1 MQHIAFEMDIIDAYE
16 CDAII
21 EVEGTFSGEHY
32 NQTYDDPESRM
43 EFTPTRWRVVQ
54 GMQDAVPDDIEK
66 QIHAYVNENYYDL
79 AEV

>member
-1 MQHIAFEMDIIDAYE
+1 MQKIVFEMYIIDAYE
-16 CDAII
+16 CEALID
-21 EVEGTFSGEHY
+21 VEGTFSGEHY

-43 EFTPTRWRVVQ
+43 EFTPNRYRIIE

-66 QIHAYVNENYYDL
+66 QIHDYVNENYYDL

>member
-1 MQHIAFEMDIIDAYE
+1 MQQVCFEMHIADAYDCE
-16 CDAII
+16 ALI

-43 EFTPTRWRVVQ
+43 EFTPIRYRIVQ
-54 GMQDAVPDDIEK
+54 GMQDAVPADALA
-66 QIHAYVNENYYDL
+66 QIHKYVDENYYEL

>member
-1 MQHIAFEMDIIDAYE
+1 MQHITFEMDIIDKYE
-16 CDAII
+16 CDAVI
-21 EVEGTFSGEHY
+21 ELEGTFSGEHY

-43 EFTPTRWRVVQ
+43 EFTPIRWRIVQ

>member
-1 MQHIAFEMDIIDAYE
+1 MQHITFEMDIIDAYE
-16 CDAII
+16 CDAVI

-32 NQTYDDPESRM
+32 NQTYDDPESRT
-43 EFTPTRWRVVQ
+43 EFTPIRWRIVQ

>member
-1 MQHIAFEMDIIDAYE
+1 MQHITFEMDIIDEYE
-16 CDAII
+16 CDAVI

-43 EFTPTRWRVVQ
+43 EFTPIRWRIVQ

>member
-1 MQHIAFEMDIIDAYE
+1 MQHITFEMDIIDAYE
-16 CDAII
+16 CDAVI

-43 EFTPTRWRVVQ
+43 EFTPIRWRIVQ

>member
-1 MQHIAFEMDIIDAYE
+1 MQHITFEMDIIDAND
-16 CDAII
+16 CDAVI

-43 EFTPTRWRVVQ
+43 EFTPIRWRIVQ